1 MKGWTNNQQRWCV
14 TVGATTG
21 DLSNEAKS
29 LLNPH
34 RPTHS
39 LKRNRNANNTSILL
53 VFQEKEQHKTE
64 NIKKH
69 TPLNY
74 TGSYKQ
80 NKVSFY
86 IYISRGNDR
95 WLLSKS
101 RLKDRHFPLG
111 IHLCAQDQQMTPH
124 NPDHDC
130 TSWSWGLK
138 WMCSVTWICQLA
150 TGGLTPV
157 LVT

>member
-1 MKGWTNNQQRWCV
+1 M
-14 TVGATTG
+14 GATTG

-34 RPTHS
+34 RPTHP
-39 LKRNRNANNTSILL
+39 LKPNRNANNTSVLL

-64 NIKKH
+64 NIKKR

-86 IYISRGNDR
+86 IYISRGSDR
-95 WLLSKS
+95 
-101 RLKDRHFPLG
+101 
-111 IHLCAQDQQMTPH
+111 
-124 NPDHDC
+124 
-130 TSWSWGLK
+130 
-138 WMCSVTWICQLA
+138 
-150 TGGLTPV
+150 
-157 LVT
+157 

>member
-1 MKGWTNNQQRWCV
+1 M
-14 TVGATTG
+14 GATTG
-21 DLSNEAKS
+21 DPSNEAKT

-34 RPTHS
+34 RPTRS

-95 WLLSKS
+95 
-101 RLKDRHFPLG
+101 
-111 IHLCAQDQQMTPH
+111 
-124 NPDHDC
+124 
-130 TSWSWGLK
+130 
-138 WMCSVTWICQLA
+138 
-150 TGGLTPV
+150 
-157 LVT
+157 